1 MLRLTKHFYQNQL
14 LRGEA
19 AHLRIFLEEHGS
31 ISDQCGH
38 NHHSASVV
46 LQRIVLHSFFS
57 LMRLFLATLS
67 TVGLS
72 FLSLWN
78 FMTMLSRFSLRHNQ
92 IKMEYLADLPTVVIL
107 WLQVL
112 PPAFAALTTSF
123 FLLFYN
129 NINSPILAWVAST
142 KSSTFNGTCHCIM
155 CQIGCTDLPNF
166 VLLLSLRFSIFCF
179 EALSVAVHV
188 PSSPFY
194 SPVDMC
200 VPFSS
205 LCASFFHFFSF
216 SFLVVAV
223 ACICWGTEM

>member
-1 MLRLTKHFYQNQL
+1 
-14 LRGEA
+14 
-19 AHLRIFLEEHGS
+19 
-31 ISDQCGH
+31 
-38 NHHSASVV
+38 
-46 LQRIVLHSFFS
+46 
-57 LMRLFLATLS
+57 
-67 TVGLS
+67 
-72 FLSLWN
+72 
-78 FMTMLSRFSLRHNQ
+78 MTMLSRFSLRHNQ

-112 PPAFAALTTSF
+112 LPAFAALTTSF

-166 VLLLSLRFSIFCF
+166 VLLLSLRFCIFCF
-179 EALSVAVHV
+179 EALCVAVHV

-205 LCASFFHFFSF
+205 LWASFFHFF
-216 SFLVVAV
+216 
-223 ACICWGTEM
+223 